1 MRSLGRIFLIA
12 VLSAVLGG
20 CVGSYGNGRY
30 NLYDGYNA
38 YGRPNNIA
46 NWGQPPVHSH
56 CEANYGGGLSS
67 STCWNCGRN

>member
-1 MRSLGRIFLIA
+1 MRSLGRIFSIA
-12 VLSAVLGG
+12 VLGAALGACG
-20 CVGSYGNGRY
+20 GSYGNGRY

-38 YGRPNNIA
+38 YGPPNNIA

-56 CEANYGGGLSS
+56 GEANYGGGLST